1 MENTS
6 QNSKNDILIIKNLSK
21 IYHTKQSEIPAI
33 KDLNL
38 NIKEGEFV
46 AIVGPSGCGKT
57 TLLSI
62 LCQLEQKSQGEIIY
76 TQGKQKMGYM
86 LQNDTLFPWLNILDN
101 TLLGLKVEKNINKE
115 NINKVIKLLETYG
128 LKDFIK
134 KYPNNLSG
142 GMRQRVALIRTLAT
156 NPNILLLDEPFSAL
170 DYQTRLAVSDDV
182 WKIIKK
188 EKKTTIMI
196 THDIAEAISMADRI
210 IVLTN
215 RPAKVKSIYTIEM
228 ENKQNPINNRKQKE
242 FQYYYDKIWK
252 DIDINV

>member
-1 MENTS
+1 MMNTS
-6 QNSKNDILIIKNLSK
+6 KSSNDILVIENLTK
-21 IYHTKQSEIPAI
+21 IYHTKDGETLAI

-46 AIVGPSGCGKT
+46 AIVGPSGCGKS

-62 LCQLEQKSQGEIIY
+62 LCNLENKSDGNIIFPI
-76 TQGKQKMGYM
+76 QDLKLGYM
-86 LQNDTLFPWLNILDN
+86 LQEDTLFPWLNILDN
-101 TLLGLKVEKNINKE
+101 SLLGLKIQKKLTKE
-115 NINKVIKLLETYG
+115 NKDNVLKLLETYG

-156 NPNILLLDEPFSAL
+156 NPDILLLDEAFSAL

-196 THDIAEAISMADRI
+196 THDVAEAISMADRV
-210 IVLTN
+210 IVLTS
-215 RPAKVKSIYTIEM
+215 RPAKVKKIYNIEM
-228 ENKQNPINNRKQKE
+228 SNISSPINNRKCPE
-242 FQYYYDKIWK
+242 FSKYYDMIWK
-252 DIDINV
+252 DIDLHV

>member
-1 MENTS
+1 MENTLV
-6 QNSKNDILIIKNLSK
+6 NSNNDILTIKKLSK
-21 IYHTKQSEIPAI
+21 IYHTNNSEIPAI

-62 LCQLEQKSQGEIIY
+62 LCSLEEKSQGEIIY

-101 TLLGLKVEKNINKE
+101 TLLGLKIEKNITKE
-115 NINKVIKLLETYG
+115 NIQKVTKLLETYG

-156 NPNILLLDEPFSAL
+156 NPDILLLDEPFSAL

-215 RPAKVKSIYTIEM
+215 RPSKVKSIYTIEM
-228 ENKQNPINNRKQKE
+228 KNKQNPINNRKQKE